1 MLSNIYYPLMKY
13 IKTIS
18 PHVSIYR
25 FPSTAISSIFN
36 RITGVAM
43 SGLFITTGTICFIDK
58 EKILYDTWD
67 KQNRFIKQSIKTG
80 LAFPFTFHTIGG
92 IRHFL
97 WDKYP
102 TLLSN
107 KNYVNRSSTAIF
119 FSSFILSGIIGR
131 FS

>member
-1 MLSNIYYPLMKY
+1 MKY

-25 FPSTAISSIFN
+25 FPSTSISSIFN

-80 LAFPFTFHTIGG
+80 LAFPFTFHTISG